1 MTINKKVSFA
11 FLIITIIL
19 WVYYMQN
26 PEVKSVKVKNTT
38 PIHYIWNKDSKQI
51 YNLKTSTIFLK
62 NNKQSFRLNI
72 ESILN
77 FRVYE
82 VQKDAV
88 KVGFE
93 LSNIVYT
100 QHNHSDEEYAKVL
113 STLVLA
119 KMQKNGHFIEFYFP
133 NTLASDDE
141 ILIKNIILNFATT
154 LNGEKDYTV
163 IESDFVGEYEAKYSI
178 QKDKILREKLQ
189 YYFKNDIDS
198 SFGTVVKMN
207 SSKTYIKLSKN
218 QSWLNYFNMNE
229 TGRISGKIINNEF
242 INHSSLEES
251 KYSQDN
257 SLLIWQDYSFSELLK
272 LFEQNKKNKISY
284 QQKLDDKIDK
294 REFISKKITFKNVLD
309 DLIQSIKNKKNLVS
323 AREEIVK
330 YMRLFPQS
338 ILELQSML
346 ENGEFNDKESSTL
359 ITLLAISGTK
369 EAQTSLLNILNSSS
383 YEHVDS
389 VRAAM
394 ALSRIEFPQDETINN
409 LINIYE
415 NMSKGT
421 SDELEKARTTVLALG
436 RLSNSVDDALK
447 SKIYDS
453 LSKSLDEDTTEKD
466 AIIYAIGNS
475 DEISFVDDIVK
486 YTNSDS
492 VTTRIAVYS
501 TLGKLKTK
509 EGEIALI
516 NSIEKENSTI
526 AKNTIVSSLL
536 KYEKNDATF
545 KSINELVQKEDSLS
559 TRTLMIKYLEEDTNH
574 KAQTIETFKTLIKQE
589 NSKVSLKIM
598 LKTLKENKQ

>member
-1 MTINKKVSFA
+1 VTINKKVSFA